1 MPPLISLDPLEDIMK
16 QHSLYSV
23 QTPVYNWEQSELLGM
38 SCMQLNLNL
47 ENRGQ
52 WVLLLFE
59 IGGNRC

>member
-1 MPPLISLDPLEDIMK
+1 MK